1 MTPHRI
7 AASLHRQPR
16 HGAVALSPSRQSPI
30 LPRVPPRHLLPL
42 HGHSALRARLA
53 GAAARG
59 DLPSSLLIE
68 GPRGVGKQQ
77 LALWL
82 GRLLL
87 CEDPENDILGGESGG
102 PRASADRPHCRTCR
116 LTESLQHPDLHW
128 FFPRPRLKG
137 SSDPDLAD
145 IREDIADGIAERLGN
160 GGLYEPP
167 GGDEGIFVATIRSIV
182 QTAALK
188 PAMARRKVF
197 IIGDAHRMVSQEGS
211 DQAANAFLKLLEEPP
226 ADTTIILTS
235 SEPGALLPTIR
246 SRVIAVRALPLTDAE
261 MKAFV
266 EDKRIAPLLDLSSK
280 SAELVKSASG
290 APGRLAERDAWTA
303 AIDQATRFLDAAS
316 APDRG
321 RRARAALS
329 QGVSGARGKFSDTL
343 EALTSLLR
351 DRAQAAAERGED
363 KRARGAAHAIAIV
376 ERTKELATGNVNP
389 QLLTAA
395 LIRDL
400 APLVR

>member
-1 MTPHRI
+1 M
-7 AASLHRQPR
+7 S
-16 HGAVALSPSRQSPI
+16 
-30 LPRVPPRHLLPL
+30 
-42 HGHSALRARLA
+42 
-53 GAAARG
+53 RG

-87 CEDPENDILGGESGG
+87 CENPENDFHTGESAAAKAAG
-102 PRASADRPHCRTCR
+102 RLADAAHCRTCK
-116 LTESLQHPDLHW
+116 LTESLQHPDLLW
-128 FFPRPRLKG
+128 VFPRPRLKG

-145 IREDIADGIAERLGN
+145 IREDMGEGIAERLAG

-188 PAMARRKVF
+188 PAMARRKAFV
-197 IIGDAHRMVSQEGS
+197 IGDADRMVSQEGS

-235 SEPGALLPTIR
+235 SEPGALLPTVR

-266 EDKRIAPLLDLSSK
+266 EDKKIAPLLDLSTN
-280 SAELVKSASG
+280 SAELVKSAAG
-290 APGRLAERDAWTA
+290 APGRLAERDAWNA
-303 AIDQATRFLDAAS
+303 AIDQATRFLDAAA

-321 RRARAALS
+321 RRASVALS

-343 EALTSLLR
+343 DALTSLLH
-351 DRAQAAAERGED
+351 DRARAAAERGED
-363 KRARGAAHAIAIV
+363 KRASGAARGIAIV

>member
-1 MTPHRI
+1 
-7 AASLHRQPR
+7 
-16 HGAVALSPSRQSPI
+16 
-30 LPRVPPRHLLPL
+30 
-42 HGHSALRARLA
+42 
-53 GAAARG
+53 
-59 DLPSSLLIE
+59 LIE

-87 CEDPENDILGGESGG
+87 CEDPENDFLRRESAG
-102 PRASADRPHCRTCR
+102 PPPTAAARAAGATLCRTCK
-116 LTESLQHPDLHW
+116 LTESLQHPDLLW
-128 FFPRPRLKG
+128 GFPRPRLKG

-145 IREDIADGIAERLGN
+145 IREDMAEGIAERLAN

-197 IIGDAHRMVSQEGS
+197 IIGDAERMVSQEGS

-226 ADTTIILTS
+226 ADTTVILTS
-235 SEPGALLPTIR
+235 SEPGALLPTVR

-266 EDKRIAPLLDLSSK
+266 DDQRIAPILDLSAK
-280 SAELVKSASG
+280 PAELVKSAAG

-321 RRARAALS
+321 RRARVALS
-329 QGVSGARGKFSDTL
+329 QGASGARGKFSDTL
-343 EALTSLLR
+343 DALTSLLH
-351 DRAQAAAERGED
+351 DRAQAAAGRGED
-363 KRARGAAHAIAIV
+363 KRARGAAQGIAIV